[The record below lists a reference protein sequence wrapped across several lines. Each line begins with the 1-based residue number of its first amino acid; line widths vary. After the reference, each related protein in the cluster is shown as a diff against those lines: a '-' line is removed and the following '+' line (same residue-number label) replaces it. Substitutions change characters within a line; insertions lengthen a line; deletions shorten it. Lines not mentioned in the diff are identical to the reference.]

1 MVLAGVRRAGCSVAR
16 MRVQLGQGERAKR
29 GTPYGTL
36 CGTYRAAQR
45 GARRGA
51 ATLGR
56 RRAVRGLLK
65 GAAAYEKPR
74 K

>member
-29 GTPYGTL
+29 GTQYGTL
-36 CGTYRAAQR
+36 CGTYHAAQR

-56 RRAVRGLLK
+56 WHAVRGLLK
-65 GAAAYEKPR
+65 GATA
-74 K
+74 